1 MSAWTAREEG
11 KVRVLLFSRPPGNTL
26 LKADLDALAS
36 AVREPGSARAL
47 VLGSSTPKYFSSG
60 LDLEP
65 IVSADPSRRA
75 ETFEA
80 LLGAYK
86 ALLLCPR
93 PVVGALSGAALL
105 GGWIL
110 AMACDFRVLAS
121 DTGKVALSEVRL
133 GLSPTRLLVSR
144 LSALC
149 KDPRLTKEMVLRG
162 STIRA
167 EEAFAAGLAD
177 ELAPESEVL
186 ARAVKLAG
194 TLAKAAPNAYASV
207 KSALNAPFLDEALWR
222 QSLQDFKDVITGPE
236 GSEGLAAMKE
246 KRRPRWDE

>member
-1 MSAWTAREEG
+1 MSAWTVRDEG
-11 KVRVLLFSRPPGNTL
+11 KVRVLTFSRPPGNVL
-26 LKADLDALAS
+26 LKADLDALA
-36 AVREPGSARAL
+36 AALMDLGGARAV
-47 VLGSSTPKYFSSG
+47 VLASSTPKYFSSG

-65 IVSADPSRRA
+65 IVAADPARRA
-75 ETFEA
+75 ETFES

-149 KDPRLTKEMVLRG
+149 RDPRVTKEMVLRG
-162 STIRA
+162 ATIRA
-167 EEAFAAGLAD
+167 QEAFDAGLAD
-177 ELAPESEVL
+177 ELAPEAEVL
-186 ARAVKLAG
+186 ARAVKLAAA
-194 TLAKAAPNAYASV
+194 LAKSAPNAYASV
-207 KSALNAPFLDEALWR
+207 KAALNAPFLDETLWR
-222 QSLQDFKDVITGPE
+222 ASLQDFKDIITGPE
-236 GSEGLAAMKE
+236 GSEGLAAMRD
-246 KRRPRWDE
+246 KRRPRWDD

>member
-1 MSAWTAREEG
+1 MSWTARDEG

-26 LKADLDALAS
+26 LKADLDELAA
-36 AVREPGSARAL
+36 AVKSLGSARAL
-47 VLGSSTPKYFSSG
+47 VLGSATPKYFSSG

-65 IVSADPSRRA
+65 IVSAEPSHRA

-86 ALLLCPR
+86 ALLQCPK

-110 AMACDFRVLAS
+110 AMACDFRVLAA

-144 LSALC
+144 LCALC

-167 EEAFAAGLAD
+167 QEAFDAGLAD
-177 ELAPESEVL
+177 ELVPEAEVL

-194 TLAKAAPNAYASV
+194 GLAKSAPVAYASV
-207 KSALNAPFLDEALWR
+207 KAALNAPFLDEALWR
-222 QSLQDFKDVITGPE
+222 ASLQDFKDVITGPE
-236 GSEGLAAMKE
+236 GSEGLAAMRE
-246 KRRPRWDE
+246 KRRPRWDD